1 MRTDLTYTSVPE
13 SAAHALQ
20 AALLRDFLSFA
31 RKAILGLDRTE
42 IGDEPYLHY
51 LAGELN
57 RFAEE
62 EIRQLI
68 INLPPGHLKTMLG
81 SVCMTA
87 WLLAHHP
94 KLKIII
100 VTNAETLSKT
110 IARNI
115 RTILQSGWFKE
126 LFATRVRRGHG
137 EVSDFG
143 TTDGGGVFV
152 TSFSGRFTGRRAD
165 VIVVDD
171 PHHIADSVEEIE
183 KTIERFNTVVMSRLN
198 NRKTGRVL
206 IVAHRVHESDLSA
219 HLRQKKGWKHVVL
232 AMEAT
237 EDQTYETT
245 SGKWFRRKGELLR
258 PDAFDAEHIDEFRL
272 NCFNPSFD
280 MLHQQDIDSRALPAI
295 NGDHFPNITELPP
308 KSAPVV
314 LSVDAGM
321 TKGRKSAFSV
331 IQAWRVMSDRYHLI
345 DQFREQ
351 CDYATLRHALRRFR
365 RRYRPAAILI
375 ERAANGVALISDL
388 STKHGHL
395 IVPVEPDG
403 RSKSARLRV
412 HAETILA
419 KRIHLPAEEPWR
431 DDFVAEFVE
440 FPHGRF
446 TDQIDA
452 TTQFLDHAPK
462 LAKLTPTAP
471 AGSAILARNSGPQSR
486 ALPSLWSAPAIS
498 GNDQSSF
505 SGSDRGLAAGRH
517 SDGRPMT
524 GYRTRRW

>member
-1 MRTDLTYTSVPE
+1 
-13 SAAHALQ
+13 
-20 AALLRDFLSFA
+20 
-31 RKAILGLDRTE
+31 
-42 IGDEPYLHY
+42 
-51 LAGELN
+51 
-57 RFAEE
+57 
-62 EIRQLI
+62 
-68 INLPPGHLKTMLG
+68 
-81 SVCMTA
+81 
-87 WLLAHHP
+87 
-94 KLKIII
+94 
-100 VTNAETLSKT
+100 
-110 IARNI
+110 
-115 RTILQSGWFKE
+115 
-126 LFATRVRRGHG
+126 
-137 EVSDFG
+137 
-143 TTDGGGVFV
+143 
-152 TSFSGRFTGRRAD
+152 
-165 VIVVDD
+165 
-171 PHHIADSVEEIE
+171 
-183 KTIERFNTVVMSRLN
+183 MSRLN
-198 NRKTGRVL
+198 NRKTGHVL

-219 HLRQKKGWKHVVL
+219 HLQQEKGWKHVVL

-258 PDAFDAEHIDEFRL
+258 PDAFDPEHIDEWRL
-272 NCFNPSFD
+272 NCLNPSFD
-280 MLHQQDIDSRALPAI
+280 MLYQQDTDSRALPAI
-295 NGDHFPNITELPP
+295 SGDHFPNITELPP

-365 RRYRPAAILI
+365 KRCRPAAILI

-388 STKHGHL
+388 STKHGDL
-395 IVPVEPDG
+395 IIPVEPDG

-440 FPHGRF
+440 FPRGKF

-452 TTQFLDHAPK
+452 TTQFLDRADE
-462 LAKLTPTAP
+462 LAKLTPTP
-471 AGSAILARNSGPQSR
+471 PPGSGFLALNSSAR
-486 ALPSLWSAPAIS
+486 ALSPSVRGAPGIS
-498 GNDQSSF
+498 SNGQSSN

>member
-62 EIRQLI
+62 EIRRLI

-87 WLLAHHP
+87 WLLAHQP

-280 MLHQQDIDSRALPAI
+280 LLYQQDIDSRALPAI
-295 NGDHFPNITELPP
+295 SGDHFPKYHRAAAEVRAGRAECGCRHDERSQKRLQRHPGVARDVRPLPLNRP
-308 KSAPVV
+308 IPRTMRLRNTAACPSSLSKALSASCHPDRACRQWRR
-314 LSVDAGM
+314 VDLG
-321 TKGRKSAFSV
+321 SQH
-331 IQAWRVMSDRYHLI
+331 QAWPSDRTS
-345 DQFREQ
+345 RTRWSVKVGSPSRSRR
-351 CDYATLRHALRRFR
+351 DYPRKAH
-365 RRYRPAAILI
+365 
-375 ERAANGVALISDL
+375 S
-388 STKHGHL
+388 
-395 IVPVEPDG
+395 
-403 RSKSARLRV
+403 
-412 HAETILA
+412 
-419 KRIHLPAEEPWR
+419 
-431 DDFVAEFVE
+431 
-440 FPHGRF
+440 
-446 TDQIDA
+446 
-452 TTQFLDHAPK
+452 
-462 LAKLTPTAP
+462 P
-471 AGSAILARNSGPQSR
+471 AG
-486 ALPSLWSAPAIS
+486 
-498 GNDQSSF
+498 
-505 SGSDRGLAAGRH
+505 
-517 SDGRPMT
+517 
-524 GYRTRRW
+524 